1 MNSIL
6 PIINDSFESSNNILK
21 TIKRFITENSHVTED
36 LITNIDFK
44 YWQPTRIKFKS
55 SADLKLSYFIGNVDR
70 ERYQQAKQTYDIQY
84 QTYQIAYNQFIQ
96 ADNQY
101 EAIRNREKDL
111 EWHKRTN
118 ITPPRPPREPTPPDV
133 NQYIVWENSKSTEL
147 YTTSISGGLI
157 LNEGDSKY
165 KFIDYLITDS
175 KVRTT
180 RGNIFSQS
188 LTSSKE
194 RYPEI
199 LKTEVKLDDYSDN
212 DKIKIVK
219 EIDKTLEK
227 LFFSNAQT
235 YMDKWY
241 SRQLTIDNIKYKSKT
256 IEIRIA
262 ELYVGTYNYS
272 GKTYQIVVDTTNK
285 IINGDLPSNTA
296 QIRAFFLSHF
306 TLIAICSLFN
316 FILFNYY
323 IEDFFGLVILSTTLN
338 YIGFL
343 LIANSNFLD
352 NLILNNSTY
361 LISKWQGIFKQLK
374 ALNNFWQKLK
384 LSNSGLTVRTISMDL
399 NKYQ

>member
-1 MNSIL
+1 MNSTS
-6 PIINDSFESSNNILK
+6 PIIRDSFESNNDILRI
-21 TIKRFITENSHVTED
+21 IKRFVTENSHVTED
-36 LITNIDFK
+36 LITNIDFN
-44 YWQPTRIKFKS
+44 YWQPTRIKFNS

-70 ERYQQAKQTYDIQY
+70 QRYQQAKQTYEIQY

-101 EAIRNREKDL
+101 RTIRNREKDL
-111 EWHKRTN
+111 EWHKQTN
-118 ITPPRPPREPTPPDV
+118 LILPRPPIEPIAPDI
-133 NQYIVWENSKSTEL
+133 NNFILWENTKSTEL

-157 LNEGDSKY
+157 LNEGDYKF
-165 KFIDYLITDS
+165 KFIDYLTTDS

-180 RGNIFSQS
+180 RGNIFGQT

-199 LKTEVKLDDYSDN
+199 LITEVKLDNYSDN
-212 DKIKIVK
+212 DKIKITK

-227 LFFSNAQT
+227 LFFSHAQT
-235 YMDKWY
+235 YMNKWY
-241 SRQLTIDNIKYKSKT
+241 SRQLSIDNIKYRSKT

-272 GKTYQIVVDTTNK
+272 GKSYKIVLDTTNK

-306 TLIAICSLFN
+306 TLIAICSFFN
-316 FILFNYY
+316 LILFNYY
-323 IEDFFGLVILSTTLN
+323 IEDFFGLAILCMTLN

-343 LIANSNFLD
+343 LIANSNFLND
-352 NLILNNSTY
+352 LIKNNTAY
-361 LISKWQGIFKQLK
+361 LISKWQGVFTRLK
-374 ALNNFWQKLK
+374 SLNNFSQKLK
-384 LSNSGLTVRTISMDL
+384 LSNSGFTVRSISMDL